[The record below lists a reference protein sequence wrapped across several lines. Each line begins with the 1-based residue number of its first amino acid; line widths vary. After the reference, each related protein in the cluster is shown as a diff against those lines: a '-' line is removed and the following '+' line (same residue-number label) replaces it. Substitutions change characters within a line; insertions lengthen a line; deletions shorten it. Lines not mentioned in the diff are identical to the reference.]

1 MFWWLAG
8 ARKWPWC
15 LSVVVVAVWVG
26 DAGRGTRAAQLWL
39 TSILERSL
47 CCCSSLVLLVVS
59 LVLLVVAR
67 VLPSEIVNS
76 CDAVLRISHVAA
88 SAACLMTVSVH

>member
-1 MFWWLAG
+1 
-8 ARKWPWC
+8 
-15 LSVVVVAVWVG
+15 
-26 DAGRGTRAAQLWL
+26 
-39 TSILERSL
+39 
-47 CCCSSLVLLVVS
+47 LVLLVVS

-67 VLPSEIVNS
+67 VLPSEEVVNS